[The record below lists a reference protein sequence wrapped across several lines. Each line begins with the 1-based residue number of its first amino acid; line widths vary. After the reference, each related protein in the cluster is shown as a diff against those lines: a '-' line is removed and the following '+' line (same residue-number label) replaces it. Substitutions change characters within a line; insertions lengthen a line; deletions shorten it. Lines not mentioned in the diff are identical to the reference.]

1 MEKTTGMST
10 LQSTVLDTP
19 SMRQFFFE
27 QAEVELKRAERYRVF
42 VSLIVLDV
50 SVVQRVTEN
59 QRPEVAREVEA
70 LARRSVRACD
80 YISVCGRGCLVALFP
95 ETSRQ
100 GAEVAARRLSDHIRA
115 RIADLTGGEFDEVVP
130 LEMASY
136 PDAAGAQ
143 SVAAL
148 LRELADRNR
157 N

>member
-1 MEKTTGMST
+1 MEKTIRMST
-10 LQSTVLDTP
+10 LQSTVLETP

-50 SVVQRVTEN
+50 SVIQRITDDR
-59 QRPEVAREVEA
+59 RPVVVREVEA

-80 YISVCGRGCLVALFP
+80 YVSVCGKGCLVALFP

-100 GAEVAARRLSDHIRA
+100 GAELAARRLSEHIRA
-115 RIADLTGGEFDEVVP
+115 RISDLTGGEFDEVVP

-148 LRELADRNR
+148 LHDLADRNR